1 MVHKLNYKSS
11 WPCTFKC
18 PQVVTIIIKQTVV
31 SSSVRFLNADSGHW
45 HVGHSS
51 TVVDCMYKTAY
62 SRGPGDVPDCISGL
76 CFCNQTLLH
85 LLLVCVCSN
94 AAFGL
99 SFYKWKVISN
109 SVCHKWSGV
118 ELHFPLKCSRM
129 QIYQVQFVKLINVT
143 FHYCKLCSH
152 IFGSIKETS
161 EHHLW
166 IYCFSHLL

>member
-1 MVHKLNYKSS
+1 MPSGCHHYYKAN
-11 WPCTFKC
+11 C
-18 PQVVTIIIKQTVV
+18 
-31 SSSVRFLNADSGHW
+31 RFLFGQVPKCWQWSLTCRPFLYSCGLHVQDCIFSG
-45 HVGHSS
+45 
-51 TVVDCMYKTAY
+51 T
-62 SRGPGDVPDCISGL
+62 RRVPDCISGL